1 MTDGERN
8 RKVEGGKEK
17 RKGNRQ
23 RRRRCSTL
31 QPSQTQI
38 VGATVAKVGE
48 KCGGRLKKGSTWNLQ
63 KVRDECK
70 L

>member
-1 MTDGERN
+1 M
-8 RKVEGGKEK
+8 
-17 RKGNRQ
+17 
-23 RRRRCSTL
+23 